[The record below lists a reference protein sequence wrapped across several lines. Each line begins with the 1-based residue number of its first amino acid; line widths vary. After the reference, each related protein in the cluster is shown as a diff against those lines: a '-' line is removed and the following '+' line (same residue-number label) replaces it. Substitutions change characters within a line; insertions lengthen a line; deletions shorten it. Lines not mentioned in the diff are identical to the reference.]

1 MKKNYFFIFILTIC
15 LSAISSAQTQPTVH
29 NSTFDKIAKAEGS
42 DCSCAGWINK
52 SLADQGESS
61 TTDGNDVV
69 KFDNVESDGIYQEV
83 AVEANSDY
91 TLDLDVKWNSTDT
104 TTEYLEI
111 VVLKGSGYVADY
123 TPAYAGP
130 AEAAQDD
137 FGYRTVES
145 AELASNQLS
154 KSNLTVPGD
163 TEMNA
168 ISTISFNTGSETSI
182 AIFIRAVGPYDSDAH
197 GDSGK
202 DKGWMNGDTELRVD
216 NFSLVNLGE
225 PSTTSTLFIA
235 ETFDYDDGTT
245 LISTDGWA
253 NFSGTE
259 GQILVNSGEIQLKD
273 TDAEDADNNFPDGP
287 VTGDVY
293 YAFDITVTKPAS
305 VSGSDFEY
313 FALLRPVGSNSFKA
327 RLDVAEFTET
337 GFKFGIHSSSST
349 AEVLWGSELSYT
361 ETHRIVVRYSTT
373 VGDTQ
378 LWVNASDDSSA
389 SIITT
394 ATSTIADIGA
404 FAFRQSNSS
413 PDFIHTIDNLAV
425 GSAFD
430 DVLNFP
436 ATSTTPSIAIT
447 APTDGATLA
456 STTTS
461 VTVSVSTTDFAVGA
475 TDAGLDGHIHWSIQE
490 NSDAAVDQAM
500 KYDTNDETISVTSG
514 NSYTVFME
522 LRDNSHQ
529 PLSPE
534 VNTSVTF
541 SVEAGSNTVTP
552 LTSATWKG
560 YINTFNISDG
570 AYQFGFEY
578 GVADMQSTITDTYVK
593 LQPNF
598 GIWTAEASNAAW
610 FDSSSGTQT
619 PILNIEGNT
628 FVENNDL
635 AGSDLTFEGNVSA
648 ADLDAGYTAVAFIKA
663 LDPNNGFAT
672 VVNKSIDITSA
683 GDFTVSATAAE
694 LVEGYIVQYGFA
706 VTGPPADP
714 ATEDSLGSVVMGV
727 EPAGSNTVT
736 PLTSATWKG
745 YINTFN
751 ISDGAY
757 QFGFE
762 YGVADMQSTITDT
775 YVKLQPNFGIWTAE
789 ASNAAWFDSS
799 SGTQTPILNIEGNT
813 FVENND
819 LAGSDLTFEGNVS
832 AADLDAGY
840 TAVAFIKALDPNN
853 GFATVVNKSIDI
865 TSAGDFTVSATA
877 AELVEG
883 YIVQYG
889 FAVTGPPADPATED
903 SLGSIVMGEEP
914 SAGIEDQDF
923 TTLNMY
929 PNPAID
935 ILNISAQS
943 TINNIEIYNVLGQKV
958 IRMSLEDT
966 SAEINVSNLNSGI
979 YLIKYEINNRTSTK
993 KFVKN

>member
-1 MKKNYFFIFILTIC
+1 MKKNYFFTFILTLC
-15 LSAISSAQTQPTVH
+15 FSAISFAQTQPTVH
-29 NSTFDKIAKAEGS
+29 NSSFDKIAKAEGS

-69 KFDNVESDGIYQEV
+69 KFDNLESDGIYQEV

-91 TLDLDVKWNSTDT
+91 TLDLDVKWTSTDT

-145 AELASNQLS
+145 ADLASNQLS

-163 TEMNA
+163 TGMNA
-168 ISTISFNTGSETSI
+168 ITTISFNTGTETSI

-197 GDSGK
+197 EDSGK

-225 PSTTSTLFIA
+225 PSTTNTLFIA

-337 GFKFGIHSSSST
+337 GFKFGIHSSAGT

-394 ATSTIADIGA
+394 TTSTIADIGA
-404 FAFRQSNSS
+404 FAFRQSSSS

-475 TDAGLDGHIHWSIQE
+475 IDAGLDGHIHWSIQE

-500 KYDTNDETISVTSG
+500 KYDTNDETISVTAG

-534 VNTSVTF
+534 VNT
-541 SVEAGSNTVTP
+541 
-552 LTSATWKG
+552 
-560 YINTFNISDG
+560 
-570 AYQFGFEY
+570 
-578 GVADMQSTITDTYVK
+578 TITFTVAAPVAVALPLDFETATTWADFNGGAVTTVSNPDTSGNSSANVGKMVK
-593 LQPNF
+593 NAGEPWGGSSLVLDAAMDFTTNDTFTMKVWSPRV
-598 GIWTAEASNAAW
+598 GATVLLKVEDSNAP
-610 FDSSSGTQT
+610 TT
-619 PILNIEGNT
+619 NHE
-628 FVENNDL
+628 
-635 AGSDLTFEGNVSA
+635 
-648 ADLDAGYTAVAFIKA
+648 
-663 LDPNNGFAT
+663 
-672 VVNKSIDITSA
+672 
-683 GDFTVSATAAE
+683 VSATTTVASEWETLTFDYSAINTANSYDKLVLIFDNGTMGDGSDNYTFYIDDIELSAAPVAVE
-694 LVEGYIVQYGFA
+694 LPLDFETATTWADFNGGA
-706 VTGPPADP
+706 VTTVSNPDTSGNSSANVGKMVKNAGEPWGGSSLVLDAAMDFTTNDTFTMKVWSPRVG
-714 ATEDSLGSVVMGV
+714 ATVLLKVEDS
-727 EPAGSNTVT
+727 
-736 PLTSATWKG
+736 
-745 YINTFN
+745 
-751 ISDGAY
+751 
-757 QFGFE
+757 
-762 YGVADMQSTITDT
+762 
-775 YVKLQPNFGIWTAE
+775 
-789 ASNAAWFDSS
+789 NAP
-799 SGTQTPILNIEGNT
+799 TTNHE
-813 FVENND
+813 
-819 LAGSDLTFEGNVS
+819 
-832 AADLDAGY
+832 
-840 TAVAFIKALDPNN
+840 
-853 GFATVVNKSIDI
+853 
-865 TSAGDFTVSATA
+865 VSATTTVA
-877 AELVEG
+877 SEWETLTFDYSAINTANSYDKLVLIFDNGTMGDGSDNYTFYIDDIEL
-883 YIVQYG
+883 
-889 FAVTGPPADPATED
+889 
-903 SLGSIVMGEEP
+903 SGET
-914 SAGIEDQDF
+914 AGIDDQDLVS
-923 TTLNMY
+923 LNMY
-929 PNPAID
+929 PNPASD
-935 ILNISAQS
+935 VLNISAQN
-943 TINNIEIYNVLGQKV
+943 TINTVEIYNVLGQKV
-958 IRMSLEDT
+958 IRMNIEDT
-966 SAEINVSNLNSGI
+966 SAEINVSNLNAGI

>member
-1 MKKNYFFIFILTIC
+1 MKKNYFFIFILTM
-15 LSAISSAQTQPTVH
+15 SFSVISFAQTQPTVH

-69 KFDNVESDGIYQEV
+69 KLDNVESDGVYQEV

-91 TLDLDVKWNSTDT
+91 TIDLDVKWSSTDT

-145 AELASNQLS
+145 ADLASNQLS

-163 TEMNA
+163 SEMNA
-168 ISTISFNTGSETSI
+168 ISTISFNTGTETSI
-182 AIFIRAVGPYDSDAH
+182 AIFIRAVGPYDSGAH

-202 DKGWMNGDTELRVD
+202 DKGWMNGDTELRID

-225 PSTTSTLFIA
+225 SSTTSNLFIA
-235 ETFDYDDGTT
+235 ETFDYDDATP
-245 LISTDGWA
+245 LVSTEGWA

-273 TDAEDADNNFPDGP
+273 TDSEDADTIFPDGS

-313 FALLRPVGSNSFKA
+313 FALLRPVGSTSYKA

-378 LWVNASDDSSA
+378 LWVNASDDSS
-389 SIITT
+389 SSITT
-394 ATSTIADIGA
+394 TTTSTVADIGA
-404 FAFRQSNSS
+404 FAFRQSSSS

-436 ATSTTPSIAIT
+436 TTSTTPSIAIT
-447 APTDGATLA
+447 APTDGATLE

-514 NSYTVFME
+514 NTYTVFME

-663 LDPNNGFAT
+663 LDPNNGYAT

-694 LVEGYIVQYGFA
+694 LVEGFIVQYGFA

-853 GFATVVNKSIDI
+853 GYATVVNKSIDI

-883 YIVQYG
+883 FIVQYG

-903 SLGSIVMGEEP
+903 SLGSVVMGDE
-914 SAGIEDQDF
+914 STAGIDDQDLI
-923 TTLNMY
+923 TLNMY
-929 PNPAID
+929 PNPASD
-935 ILNISAQS
+935 VLNISAQN
-943 TINNIEIYNVLGQKV
+943 TINTVEIYNVLGQKV
-958 IRMSLEDT
+958 IRMNVEDT
-966 SAEINVSNLNSGI
+966 SAEINVSNLNAGI

>member
-1 MKKNYFFIFILTIC
+1 MKKITLLLLTLC
-15 LSAISSAQTQPTVH
+15 FGAISYAQTPVLTAIV
-29 NSTFDKIAKAEGS
+29 DG
-42 DCSCAGWINK
+42 DCSGGTPKLLEIYADGTVDFSLYSIENQTNANTSWGATQ
-52 SLADQGESS
+52 SLADLGTVTDDFVYITTSGSSDSMISEFPSVTSSQTLVSNTINLNGDDRIRIILTSDSSVVDQYGE
-61 TTDGNDVV
+61 TDVDGTGKSWEYKDSYA
-69 KFDNVESDGIYQEV
+69 KRVEGTSADSGF
-83 AVEANSDY
+83 AEANWVYAGAGS
-91 TLDLDVKWNSTDT
+91 LDGLGVCQGGTDT
-104 TTEYLEI
+104 Y
-111 VVLKGSGYVADY
+111 
-123 TPAYAGP
+123 
-130 AEAAQDD
+130 
-137 FGYRTVES
+137 
-145 AELASNQLS
+145 
-154 KSNLTVPGD
+154 
-163 TEMNA
+163 
-168 ISTISFNTGSETSI
+168 
-182 AIFIRAVGPYDSDAH
+182 
-197 GDSGK
+197 
-202 DKGWMNGDTELRVD
+202 
-216 NFSLVNLGE
+216 
-225 PSTTSTLFIA
+225 
-235 ETFDYDDGTT
+235 
-245 LISTDGWA
+245 
-253 NFSGTE
+253 
-259 GQILVNSGEIQLKD
+259 
-273 TDAEDADNNFPDGP
+273 
-287 VTGDVY
+287 
-293 YAFDITVTKPAS
+293 
-305 VSGSDFEY
+305 
-313 FALLRPVGSNSFKA
+313 
-327 RLDVAEFTET
+327 
-337 GFKFGIHSSSST
+337 
-349 AEVLWGSELSYT
+349 EVLIGGVGTYT
-361 ETHRIVVRYSTT
+361 TT
-373 VGDTQ
+373 
-378 LWVNASDDSSA
+378 
-389 SIITT
+389 TT
-394 ATSTIADIGA
+394 
-404 FAFRQSNSS
+404 
-413 PDFIHTIDNLAV
+413 
-425 GSAFD
+425 
-430 DVLNFP
+430 
-436 ATSTTPSIAIT
+436 TTPEISIT

-514 NSYTVFME
+514 NTYTVFME

-663 LDPNNGFAT
+663 LDPNNGYAT

-694 LVEGYIVQYGFA
+694 LVEGFIVQYGFA

-853 GFATVVNKSIDI
+853 GYATVVNKSIDI

-883 YIVQYG
+883 FIVQYG

-903 SLGSIVMGEEP
+903 SLGSVVMGDE
-914 SAGIEDQDF
+914 STAGIDDQDLI
-923 TTLNMY
+923 TLNMF
-929 PNPAID
+929 PNPASD
-935 ILNISAQS
+935 VLNISAQN
-943 TINNIEIYNVLGQKV
+943 TINTVEIYNVLGQKV
-958 IRMSLEDT
+958 IRMNVEDT
-966 SAEINVSNLNSGI
+966 SAEINVSNLNAGI